1 MHKNLKLGANPPRS
15 THANGLTSK
24 FYTAEVDI
32 CDGAVKLIRTKQSGD
47 VWQMRCWIHAEK
59 KYIKKSLRTKDLDSA
74 KTKGRELYYTMM
86 GKVSAGQ
93 KLFTITAKELV
104 ERYLD

>member
-1 MHKNLKLGANPPRS
+1 MPRETGQGQTLEGHHDILGGIA
-15 THANGLTSK
+15 HI
-24 FYTAEVDI
+24 YQV
-32 CDGAVKLIRTKQSGD
+32 KQSGD

-86 GKVSAGQ
+86 VKVSAGQ
-93 KLFTITAKELV
+93 KNYSPLLQKS
-104 ERYLD
+104 

>member
-1 MHKNLKLGANPPRS
+1 MFGRCVV
-15 THANGLTSK
+15 G
-24 FYTAEVDI
+24 YTQ
-32 CDGAVKLIRTKQSGD
+32 K
-47 VWQMRCWIHAEK
+47 K
-59 KYIKKSLRTKDLDSA
+59 KYIKKSLRTKDLDS

-104 ERYLD
+104 EKYLDYQLDRVDGGFPLPKADGQLLEPN